1 VTILDFITIL
11 LALFLIA
18 YLLFLFRI
26 IVDFMRDETLSG
38 GSKALWMIALIFV
51 PVLSALAYLAVRGE
65 GMAERRRASRMAV
78 VTGHGRTDG
87 SPL

>member
-1 VTILDFITIL
+1 MSFWDLMTIL
-11 LALFLIA
+11 LAVFLIA
-18 YLLFLFRI
+18 YLMFLLRI
-26 IVDFMRDETLSG
+26 IAGFMRDDTLSG

-65 GMAERRRASRMAV
+65 GMADRRTASHPAA
-78 VTGHGRTDG
+78 VTGRIPTNG